1 MSTIIPGLITVP
13 AGLDRFIA
21 ASRAHGAV
29 PLIVGG
35 AVRDALLRRRDG
47 GAVALRSS
55 DTDLELH
62 GVSSPDRLLS
72 ALRPQF
78 SVHSRGVAFETHVVR
93 IETTDYEFTI
103 SQSDLPDHL
112 ALRASAARR
121 DLTINALAWD
131 PASAELHDPVG
142 GLCDLEKGVLRHVSD
157 HFADD
162 PLRVLRL
169 VRFVALLGFE
179 IAPETVQLAR
189 SLEPLAAVLPVE
201 RVWNEFDR
209 IFTGGVHLSAALS
222 ALRRTTWDSLVPE
235 LAATQGVPQDARW
248 HAEGDVWTHLGLA
261 ADAAAAFAVRDDL
274 SPSERRLSVTAA
286 LLHDIGKVT
295 TTAVERASSESDAR
309 ITSRGHESAG
319 VEPAEALLARIG
331 APAELRRSVGP
342 LIREH
347 MVAVSV
353 GENGPSA
360 SAVRRLMRRLAGPHG
375 TGPTIAQWARV
386 VDADCAGRG
395 ISAIPSRASAWL
407 DVAER
412 YGGAPSAP
420 LLTGRD
426 LIDAGVQPG
435 ARFSTLL
442 AAAAEA
448 QDSGHVNDR
457 AAALDWLHARLER
470 EDAP

>member
-1 MSTIIPGLITVP
+1 MSTIIPGLIAVP
-13 AGLDRFIA
+13 AGLERFIKA
-21 ASRAHGAV
+21 CRAHGAV

-47 GAVALRSS
+47 GGPALRSS
-55 DTDLELH
+55 DIDLELH
-62 GVSSPDRLLS
+62 GVTSPDRLLS
-72 ALRPQF
+72 ALRSQF
-78 SVHSRGVAFETHVVR
+78 RVHARGVAFETHVVR
-93 IETTDYEFTI
+93 IEATDYEFTI
-103 SQSDLPDHL
+103 AQDARLGRLDLP
-112 ALRASAARR
+112 ASAARR
-121 DLTINALAWD
+121 DLTINTLAWD
-131 PASAELHDPVG
+131 PASAELHDTVG
-142 GLCDLEKGVLRHVSD
+142 GLLDLEKGVLRHVSD
-157 HFADD
+157 RFADD

-169 VRFVALLGFE
+169 VRFAALFGFE
-179 IAPETVQLAR
+179 VAPETIRLAR
-189 SLEPLAAVLPVE
+189 SLEPRAAALPVE
-201 RVWNEFDR
+201 RVWNEFER
-209 IFTGGVHLSAALS
+209 ILTGGVHLSAALS
-222 ALRRTTWDSLVPE
+222 VLHATGWDSLVPE

-274 SPSERRLSVTAA
+274 SPQERRLSVTAA

-295 TTAVERASSESDAR
+295 TTVIEPASNESDAR

-319 VEPAEALLARIG
+319 VEPAEALLVRIG
-331 APAELRRSVGP
+331 APVELRRSVGP

-347 MVAVSV
+347 MIAVSV

-395 ISAIPSRASAWL
+395 VSAIPSRASAWL
-407 DVAER
+407 DIAER
-412 YGGAPSAP
+412 YGNRPPAP
-420 LLTGRD
+420 LVTGRD
-426 LIDAGVQPG
+426 LIDAGVRPG

-448 QDSGHVNDR
+448 QDAGDMSDR

-470 EDAP
+470 EDAS

>member
-1 MSTIIPGLITVP
+1 MSTIIPGLIAVP
-13 AGLDRFIA
+13 AGLERFIA
-21 ASRAHGAV
+21 ACRARGAV

-35 AVRDALLRRRDG
+35 AVRDALLRRHG
-47 GAVALRSS
+47 GSAAALRSS
-55 DTDLELH
+55 DIDLELH
-62 GVSSPDRLLS
+62 GASGTDQLLS
-72 ALRPQF
+72 SLRAQF

-93 IETTDYEFTI
+93 VEATDYEFTI
-103 SQSDLPDHL
+103 AQNDRPGHLDLS
-112 ALRASAARR
+112 ASAARR

-131 PASAELHDPVG
+131 PGSAELHDPVG
-142 GLCDLEKGVLRHVSD
+142 GLRDLENGLLRHVSD
-157 HFADD
+157 RFADD

-179 IAPETVQLAR
+179 VAPETIRLAR
-189 SLEPLAAVLPVE
+189 MLEPRAAALPLE
-201 RVWNEFDR
+201 RVWNEFER
-209 IFTGGVHLSAALS
+209 ILTRGVNLSAALS
-222 ALRRTTWDSLVPE
+222 VLRATEWDSLVPE

-261 ADAAAAFAVRDDL
+261 ADAAAALAVRDDL
-274 SPSERRLSVTAA
+274 SPQERRLSVTAA

-295 TTAVERASSESDAR
+295 TTVVEPASSESDAR

-331 APAELRRSVGP
+331 APVELRRSVGP

-395 ISAIPSRASAWL
+395 VSAIPSRASAWL
-407 DVAER
+407 DIAER
-412 YGGAPSAP
+412 YGGQPPAP

-426 LIDAGVQPG
+426 LIDAGVRPG

-448 QDSGHVNDR
+448 QDAGNVNDR